1 MADGSVI
8 IDINADSKKFKEAL
22 GSLGGI
28 ATTALKGVTAAVAA
42 VGTAMTTAG
51 TYAIKVGSDFEA
63 GMSKVKSISGASAQ
77 DMDLLGKK
85 AEEMGAKTKFSATE
99 SADAF
104 SYMAMAGWKTGDMLS
119 GIEGIMNLAAA
130 SGEDLALTSDI
141 VTDAL
146 TAFGLKAEDSGHFAD
161 VLAQASSN
169 ANTNVA
175 MMGETFK
182 YCAPVA
188 GALGFS
194 VEDTAVAIGLM
205 ANSGIKASQ
214 AGTALRSL
222 FTRLVK
228 PPKQAAEAIKD
239 LNLEVTNSDG
249 SMRTWAEIMGDLR
262 VKFAD
267 LTEAE
272 KASYAAKLA
281 GQEAMSGLLAIV
293 NASEADFQKLT
304 EAIANS
310 DGATLRMAETMQD
323 NLKGAV
329 TILGSTVEGLG
340 IAFYKNVKQTATES
354 VKSLTSA
361 LSSSAFRASFNDF
374 SVAAAKMIEQITR
387 LAVGA
392 IPVLLDAFTFLAS
405 HFQIII
411 GLVGAAVAA
420 FATFQTINTVTQVIS
435 GAITAFTAMSTALR
449 AFIAFNGAA
458 AFSQAAL
465 NGTFTLSQILVAALT
480 GKMTLLTAAHAAW
493 NTVMLANPI
502 GLVVAAV
509 AALSVGLVAFIALTD
524 DSVDATGELI
534 EESEALISTSEDLN
548 KELKDTAEQ
557 RKKNKDAIEKE
568 GAATKALAN
577 QLYELAGKT
586 NKTAGEKQLMLSMVE
601 KLNQAIPGLN
611 LQYDKE
617 NDLLNKQQSEVL
629 GVLNTHQD
637 LLKAQA
643 AEKDYIAIVE
653 EISQVERERNELE
666 QKRYELKEALEEKQ
680 RQLFEA
686 EQKYG
691 ESPYL
696 REEVRRLTE
705 AYDENSAAI
714 DANIAEK
721 ERLDQS
727 LHNTKE
733 YIEDCADS
741 AKDSADSFEA
751 MGDAMENTTAIT
763 GKFSTVLLDTADSG
777 KDAVKDLE
785 SSLESYEDT
794 ATNVFST
801 IEQKSALSFE
811 QMMENLKKNQEA
823 MSAWSDNMK
832 LAAEKGMD
840 EGLLKVFRD
849 AGPELGLQLQYIVG
863 LSGEKFNA
871 LNEQF
876 RQGVEVANETF
887 EEVDLEPMGLKIKEG
902 VDNTIEIFKTLPG
915 SLKETIQEANEALAE
930 SLASGK
936 TIVEPGARELK
947 NSIKDILASLP
958 DDVKP
963 IGRSIA
969 EGLVAGME
977 EGKRGL
983 LNAAWDMASK
993 TIEEMKA
1000 SIDSHSPSR
1009 KAANEVGRP
1018 IVQGVAKGAEEEMPN
1033 LLGLVSRGMTSAIGV
1048 MQNLINASNTR
1059 PAAQNAVNGVTK
1071 EFDRLPTELSSIIAD
1086 SMKNVLSAISSSAPS
1101 ISSSAEFIRES
1112 AVTPLQSLPEEY
1124 QSIGQLMAE
1133 GLWSGMDSMRGWI
1146 TDQIQSFADSLV
1158 EAARDAAEIH
1168 SPSRRMAREV
1178 GKPIMEGIGAGMRQE
1193 LPNVESLAAGQLSE
1207 LVGRMQ
1213 SAVASTQSSIGG
1225 NALAQMPAYSS
1236 STSSH
1241 ITTGGVTV
1249 NWYGGGDDVDVGRL
1263 ARKLNDMTYSKL
1275 RSKGAII

>member
-8 IDINADSKKFKEAL
+8 IDVNADSKKFKEAL

-51 TYAIKVGSDFEA
+51 AYAMKVGSDFEA

-104 SYMAMAGWKTGDMLS
+104 SYMAMAGWKTGDMLN

-262 VKFAD
+262 VKFGE
-267 LTEAE
+267 LTDAE

-293 NASEADFQKLT
+293 NATEADFQKLT

-392 IPVLLDAFTFLAS
+392 IPVLVDAFTFLAS
-405 HFQIII
+405 HFQTII
-411 GLVGAAVAA
+411 GLVGAAVIA
-420 FATFQTINTVTQVIS
+420 FGTFQVV
-435 GAITAFTAMSTALR
+435 STAAQIITGISAALGT
-449 AFIAFNGAA
+449 ATLQLNLFTMANGAA
-458 AFSQAAL
+458 AISQAAL
-465 NGTFTLSQILVAALT
+465 NGTFKLTEILVAAAT
-480 GKMTLLTAAHAAW
+480 GKITLLTAATAALKM
-493 NTVMLANPI
+493 VANPT
-502 GLVVAAV
+502 GLVVAAITAV
-509 AALSVGLVAFIALTD
+509 IAGLVTYVALTD
-524 DSVDATGELI
+524 DSAAATKKLVKET
-534 EESEALISTSEDLN
+534 EALTESGKAFRRGLKEST
-548 KELKDTAEQ
+548 EQ
-557 RKKNKDAIEKE
+557 RKKNREEIEKE
-568 GAATKALAN
+568 SAAAKSLTS
-577 QLYELAGKT
+577 QLYNLADKT
-586 NKTAGEKQLMLSMVE
+586 NKTAGEKMRMAAMVDELNKLIPELGLSYDAETDSLTLQKDAVLKAAEAKKEMLRIDEAQAQLTPITLELADAEE
-601 KLNQAIPGLN
+601 KLWDAMQNQTAVTNEYKRVMQELIEARQTYGDDPFL
-611 LQYDKE
+611 E
-617 NDLLNKQQSEVL
+617 R
-629 GVLNTHQD
+629 
-637 LLKAQA
+637 KA
-643 AEKDYIAIVE
+643 
-653 EISQVERERNELE
+653 RELE
-666 QKRYELKEALEEKQ
+666 QALKETNAEID
-680 RQLFEA
+680 EA
-686 EQKYG
+686 AQAC
-691 ESPYL
+691 SDL
-696 REEVRRLTE
+696 NTE
-705 AYDENSAAI
+705 FDETGAI
-714 DANIAEK
+714 
-721 ERLDQS
+721 
-727 LHNTKE
+727 
-733 YIEDCADS
+733 IEDA
-741 AKDSADSFEA
+741 ANAAANSADSFEA
-751 MGDAMENTTAIT
+751 MGDAAEKSLVIVGDSMEYVVDTTNMAEDEI
-763 GKFSTVLLDTADSG
+763 KSLSERIEDYQEIASNCFSKVEADM
-777 KDAVKDLE
+777 
-785 SSLESYEDT
+785 
-794 ATNVFST
+794 NVS
-801 IEQKSALSFE
+801 IDDMIS
-811 QMMENLKKNQEA
+811 NLRANQEA
-823 MSAWSDNMK
+823 LEQWSKNLV
-832 LAAEKGMD
+832 LAAEQGID
-840 EGLLKVFRD
+840 EGLLAHLRD
-849 AGPELGLQLQYIVG
+849 AGPEAAGYLAAYVNATEEKQNEINELWRNSADVKVQTVKAE
-863 LSGEKFNA
+863 GEAMKIA
-871 LNEQF
+871 T
-876 RQGVEVANETF
+876 QGN
-887 EEVDLEPMGLKIKEG
+887 VDG
-902 VDNTIEIFKTLPG
+902 VIEIYKTLPG

-947 NSIKDILASLP
+947 DSIKDILASLP